1 MQLPQSDRHF
11 GPRQFLARMRDEI
24 NARPYQRIEVVP
36 QSPTIGA
43 EIRGVDLREPLADD
57 VFAEIERAH
66 LDYKVIVFRDQDLST
81 EQHLGFARRFGE
93 LEEHPFL
100 PPKDGHDEV
109 VRFQKDENVVGVE
122 NVWHSDVSWRVSPAL
137 GAVLRARDVPAIG
150 GDTLFADM
158 IAAYEGLDDAVK
170 KAIEGRVAVHDFTH
184 SFGLAMPKEELAEQQ
199 KKFPA
204 VEHPIV
210 RTHPVTGRKILYVNA
225 IFTSHIKD
233 MERSESD
240 ELLRHLYRQAVVPE
254 YQFRLHWQPDTVAF
268 WDNRSVQHYASNDYW
283 PQARVME
290 RVAIVG
296 DRPH

>member
-240 ELLRHLYRQAVVPE
+240 ELLRHLYRQAAVPE